1 MSLLSQLK
9 LVSAKRPTAL
19 PSIQIRRNKL
29 SSKLFDQIELAKA
42 MQEGRTYAPKRFRS
56 VRDRNT
62 GETRSIEVAK
72 RVRQMW
78 FVSDLG
84 KVCIQVKYG
93 TRLLELAKGKNAV
106 EVNTA
111 DELITVLGTLKSAVE
126 NGDLDTQ
133 INSAADL
140 VKERFKK

>member
-29 SSKLFDQIELAKA
+29 SSKLFEQIELAKA
-42 MQEGRTYAPKRFRS
+42 MQEGHTYAPKRFRS

-106 EVNTA
+106 EVNSA

-126 NGDLDTQ
+126 NGDLDAQ
-133 INSAADL
+133 INTAADMAKL
-140 VKERFKK
+140 RFKK

>member
-42 MQEGRTYAPKRFRS
+42 MQDGRIYAPKRLRS
-56 VRDRNT
+56 LRDRNT
-62 GETRSIEVAK
+62 GETRNIEVVK

-111 DELITVLGTLKSAVE
+111 DELINVLGTLKSAVE
-126 NGDLDTQ
+126 NGELDTQ
-133 INSAADL
+133 INNVIDIEKKS
-140 VKERFKK
+140 FKK

>member
-42 MQEGRTYAPKRFRS
+42 MQDGRIYAPKRLRS
-56 VRDRNT
+56 LRDRNT
-62 GETRSIEVAK
+62 GETRSIEVVK

-111 DELITVLGTLKSAVE
+111 DELINVLGTLKSAVE
-126 NGDLDTQ
+126 NGELDTQ
-133 INSAADL
+133 INNVIDIEKKS
-140 VKERFKK
+140 FKK